1 MGFAID
7 NRRPSIDNVAA
18 MKRALI
24 GFLLFA
30 APVFAQTPSSM
41 VVTTQWLASRLGQ
54 PDLAIVHIGLDR
66 SQYDAGHI
74 PGARFLPLSQI
85 VINRGQ
91 VANELPGVEQLKR
104 TLESVGIGD
113 NTRVVLYS
121 NNANLYAA
129 RLWWTMDYLGA
140 ASQAALLDG
149 SLEQWRDEKHP
160 LSKDVPPAPHTT
172 FTPRL
177 RPQVLVNMPAVADA
191 SWLATHID
199 HPSLTL
205 IDARPPEQY
214 SGADPGEDI
223 SRPGHIPGA
232 ANLYWVNLLENKD
245 DPRLLPV
252 PDLRKLLRGA
262 GASSG
267 PLIVYCRSGMQS
279 SYLYFVARF
288 LGYDVAMYDGSF
300 LEWSN
305 SSVNPVEKGTSKK

>member
-1 MGFAID
+1 
-7 NRRPSIDNVAA
+7 

-24 GFLLFA
+24 ALFMFVV
-30 APVFAQTPSSM
+30 PVFAQTPSSM
-41 VVTTQWLASRLGQ
+41 VVTAQWLAARLGQ
-54 PDLAIVHIGLDR
+54 PDITIVHVGLDR
-66 SQYDAGHI
+66 AQYDAGHI

-85 VINRGQ
+85 VTNRGQ
-91 VANELPGVEQLKR
+91 VANELPPVEQLR
-104 TLESVGIGD
+104 RALESVGIGD
-113 NTRVVLYS
+113 NTRVVAYS
-121 NNANLYAA
+121 DNANLFAA
-129 RLWWTMDYLGA
+129 RLWWTLDYLGA

-149 SLEQWRDEKHP
+149 SLEQWREERRP
-160 LSKDVPPAPHTT
+160 LTKDVPPPPHTT

-177 RPQVLVNMPAVADA
+177 HPQVLINMPAVADA
-191 SWLATHID
+191 SWIATHVD

-232 ANLYWVNLLENKD
+232 TNIYWVNVLEGKD

-252 PDLRKLLRGA
+252 PDLRKIFRDA
-262 GASSG
+262 NASRG

-279 SYLYFVARF
+279 SYLYFAARF

-300 LEWSN
+300 LEWSY